1 MKTQAQIKAEHEA
14 AIAAAAQ
21 TIADAVGVE
30 PGTHVM
36 ALYPPSGGKSPAIV
50 VKNALTRIRVQKTRT
65 DMAFLA
71 AEGSTQ
77 TWTREQKAQAQVVC
91 EALDALVDLI
101 GPVAFDVSALQNEP
115 NKQTLH
121 MLIADIGGANLPSRE
136 KQPLAWAEQAD
147 TLTGY
152 SILPVA

>member
-1 MKTQAQIKAEHEA
+1 MKTSAQVREEHEA

-21 TIADAVGVE
+21 TIAEAVGAPE
-30 PGTHVM
+30 GTHVM
-36 ALYPPSGGKSPAIV
+36 ALYPPSGGKSSAIV
-50 VKNALTRIRVQKTRT
+50 VKNALSRIRVQKTAT

-71 AEGSTQ
+71 SEGSTQ
-77 TWTREQKAQAQVVC
+77 TWTREQKTQAQTVV
-91 EALDALVDLI
+91 DALHTLADLF
-101 GPVAFDVSALQNEP
+101 GPVAFDVAALDA
-115 NKQTLH
+115 QTLG
-121 MLIADIGGANLPSRE
+121 MLQADLAGANLPNRE

>member
-50 VKNALTRIRVQKTRT
+50 VKNALTRIRVQKTAT

-71 AEGSTQ
+71 SEGSTQ
-77 TWTREQKAQAQVVC
+77 TWTREQKTQAQTVV
-91 EALDALVDLI
+91 DALHVLADLF
-101 GPVAFDVSALQNEP
+101 GPVAFDVSALDA
-115 NKQTLH
+115 QTLG
-121 MLIADIGGANLPSRE
+121 MLVADIGGANLPSQE